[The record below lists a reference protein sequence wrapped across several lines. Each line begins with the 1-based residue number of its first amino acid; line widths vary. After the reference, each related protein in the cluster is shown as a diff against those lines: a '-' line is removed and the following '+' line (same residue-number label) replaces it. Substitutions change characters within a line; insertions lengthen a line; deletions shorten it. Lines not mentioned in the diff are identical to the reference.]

1 MGLWGGGKGTW
12 GKGGKGSYAMED
24 EWSYGL
30 SGYSYEDVPLFLNS
44 LTQEATGN
52 WQVARP
58 NKTAKKPSVVNGCP
72 SRCASTSTGDH
83 TACQCFVSR
92 GRYHAISEA
101 YYDPYLGDYDSSDL
115 DPMLMV
121 NIEEGD
127 VPPKAV
133 AAATV
138 EPVGTDTG
146 PQVMAPAAEPVG
158 KRLTT
163 TPT

>member
-1 MGLWGGGKGTW
+1 
-12 GKGGKGSYAMED
+12 MED

-58 NKTAKKPSVVNGCP
+58 KNIAKGLSVVSGCP
-72 SRCASTSTGDH
+72 SRCASTFTGDH
-83 TACQCFVSR
+83 TACQSLVSR

-115 DPMLMV
+115 DFDILMLMV
-121 NIEEGD
+121 NIEKETSLLKPWRLRPLNLVG
-127 VPPKAV
+127 PIPALRPTLAV
-133 AAATV
+133 
-138 EPVGTDTG
+138 
-146 PQVMAPAAEPVG
+146 
-158 KRLTT
+158 
-163 TPT
+163 TP